1 MFNLHRIYLRLNI
14 GLEISFSQRRFLCLI
29 LSLIVVM
36 LIDTSVVKIYEVI
49 DKDFQIK
56 IPLFSAGAFLCI
68 ILQFFILKQVW
79 KTFKTN
85 QLQSKLQSA
94 ISLASLSILSAL
106 LTVMIFQLYF
116 YNQYSSLT
124 TVAIIAISYGTAS
137 VFIIWLSWMF
147 LTWYRSSRKLI
158 IFLYSV
164 SMWFIAFNLI
174 MTAVFSSAKVSDRPD
189 QIGSYVG
196 GAGDMSGG
204 RHITIDFIYRV
215 SSFTSFFALWF
226 TTAMLMAS
234 YRGRLLSVI
243 TYSIV
248 LLIPLVYFIV
258 TFFYQFIL
266 GTLLSSSIAVDPVT
280 VTIILLAFL
289 SLSKPIG
296 GLVFGS
302 AFWNIARTV
311 SYEKRIKTYMFIS
324 GWGIFLIFA
333 GNQATAQLTTPFPP
347 FGIPT
352 ITVLTLAAYLVLIG
366 IYNSAKLVSVN
377 NNLRKDIY
385 QRALRPELLHSIGR
399 AEMERELQKTVNEII
414 TSQDI
419 LGKER
424 EIERVA
430 KVEFDEKELRKYLD
444 QVIEEVKRD
453 RSS

>member
-1 MFNLHRIYLRLNI
+1 MFNLQRLYLRLNT

-49 DKDFQIK
+49 DKDFQSRI
-56 IPLFSAGAFLCI
+56 LFSAEAFLCLL
-68 ILQFFILKQVW
+68 LQFFILIQVW
-79 KTFKTN
+79 KTFKTS

-94 ISLASLSILSAL
+94 ISLTSLGILSAL
-106 LTVMIFQLYF
+106 IAVMIFQMYF
-116 YNQYSSLT
+116 YNLYSSFT
-124 TVAIIAISYGTAS
+124 SVAIIAISYGTAS

-147 LTWYRSSRKLI
+147 FNWYRSARKLI
-158 IFLYSV
+158 VFLYFV

-189 QIGSYVG
+189 QIGAYVG

-204 RHITIDFIYRV
+204 RHVAIDFIYRV

-234 YRGRLLSVI
+234 YRERLLSFMR
-243 TYSIV
+243 YSIV

-258 TFFYQFIL
+258 TFFYQFTL
-266 GTLLSSSIAVDPVT
+266 GTLLSPLTAVNPVT
-280 VTIILLAFL
+280 VSIILVAFL

-296 GLVFGS
+296 GLVFGA
-302 AFWNIARTV
+302 AFWNMARTV

-352 ITVLTLAAYLVLIG
+352 ITVLTLASYLVLIG

-377 NNLRKDIY
+377 NDLRKNIY
-385 QRALRPELLHSIGR
+385 QHAFRTELLHSIGR

-419 LGKER
+419 LER
-424 EIERVA
+424 EREMERVA
-430 KVEFDEKELRKYLD
+430 RVEFDEKELRKYLD

-453 RSS
+453 RAS